1 VNVTNII
8 NQPVAFT
15 SAQLTFDGGKWL
27 SQSPLTAT
35 VVPNT
40 PGKVN
45 VQSDNTALTAGV
57 RRGVVTMLF
66 DDGRSQNVSVLSVV
80 TPQPTPD
87 AKAQDGPM
95 FAAGCQS
102 PNLRVQFVSLRDDF
116 QVVVG
121 QPATVQVKVVDDC
134 GNPLVPDS
142 SASTPVSASF
152 SNGDPDIRL
161 AHEGNGQWAGTWQPT
176 NQSDT
181 ATVTVHAAYV
191 RLGSQQ
197 TMQTGTAQLKGTLRS
212 GSAPIVPPGALLHA
226 ASYAASA
233 PVAPGG
239 LITIFG
245 TNLADQTNF
254 ASGSP
259 LPSSMGGTEVD
270 LGGIPLPLLYSSAGQ
285 INAQV
290 PFGLSGNTQ
299 YQVVVRRGTV
309 LSVPESFTVAAAEPG
324 IFTTN
329 MQGTGQGVIMK
340 SDQVTLAQAA
350 TPAARGEVIVIY
362 CAGLGA
368 VNPPVNQGDAPT
380 TASRT
385 VNEATVTIG
394 GMKADVQYAGVTPG
408 YAGLYQVN
416 ATVPPTVAVG
426 NAVPVTIT
434 VAGQTSNTVTIAVK

>member
-1 VNVTNII
+1 VNVSVNHVAPGPGRLLRQDRNHGDAQTPASGHGGSDGAAERVEPGAGSAPHGIDLRRRGPTRNPPAQAVNVTNII
-8 NQPVAFT
+8 SQPVAFT

-121 QPATVQVKVVDDC
+121 QPATVQVKVVDEC

-161 AHEGNGQWAGTWQPT
+161 AHEGNGQWAGTCSRPT
-176 NQSDT
+176 NRP

-212 GSAPIVPPGALLHA
+212 GSAPIVPPGRC
-226 ASYAASA
+226 
-233 PVAPGG
+233 
-239 LITIFG
+239 
-245 TNLADQTNF
+245 
-254 ASGSP
+254 
-259 LPSSMGGTEVD
+259 SMR
-270 LGGIPLPLLYSSAGQ
+270 PAMRH
-285 INAQV
+285 
-290 PFGLSGNTQ
+290 
-299 YQVVVRRGTV
+299 RR
-309 LSVPESFTVAAAEPG
+309 
-324 IFTTN
+324 
-329 MQGTGQGVIMK
+329 
-340 SDQVTLAQAA
+340 
-350 TPAARGEVIVIY
+350 R
-362 CAGLGA
+362 
-368 VNPPVNQGDAPT
+368 
-380 TASRT
+380 
-385 VNEATVTIG
+385 
-394 GMKADVQYAGVTPG
+394 
-408 YAGLYQVN
+408 
-416 ATVPPTVAVG
+416 
-426 NAVPVTIT
+426 
-434 VAGQTSNTVTIAVK
+434 